1 MSDSVTLSYNQDLK
15 RVTIDGELSFT
26 TARSAVEQ
34 AQNVFADLSALNID
48 LSAVSR
54 SDSAGVAVLVD
65 WMRYARQNKKDVVF
79 HNIPAQI
86 LAIASASGLD
96 EVLPVASSD

>member
-1 MSDSVTLSYNQDLK
+1 MSNHFAVNFNQDLA
-15 RVTIDGELSFT
+15 RVVIEGELSYG
-26 TARSAVEQ
+26 TASAVLEK
-34 AQNVFADLSALNID
+34 ANALFAKLDALEID
-48 LSAVSR
+48 LAAVSR

-65 WMRYARQNKKDVVF
+65 WMRYAKQTNKNVVF

-96 EVLPVASSD
+96 DVLPVASSD

>member
-1 MSDSVTLSYNQDLK
+1 MSENFSVTFNHDLA
-15 RVTIDGELSFT
+15 RIIIDGELSYG
-26 TARSAVEQ
+26 TASAVLEQ
-34 AQNVFADLSALNID
+34 ATALFSKLDELDID
-48 LSAVSR
+48 LAAVSS

-65 WMRYARQNKKDVVF
+65 WMRYAKQTDKHVVF

>member
-1 MSDSVTLSYNQDLK
+1 MSETVSLNYNQEQQRIL
-15 RVTIDGELSFT
+15 IDGELSFN
-26 TARSAVEQ
+26 TARIALEQ
-34 AQNVFADLSALNID
+34 AENIFADLTELNID
-48 LSAVSR
+48 LSSVSR

-65 WMRYARQNKKDVVF
+65 WMRYAKQNNKEVVF